1 MVTLQTLFGALAVAL
16 SFKPVGLWFLAPIG
30 YALFMRALLTT
41 RRRFLVGLS
50 FGFLA
55 NSIILYWS
63 GSYVGSLPWLLLSTL
78 QALYFIPVAF
88 LAKYKNV
95 PLLIFA
101 LLLMDEV
108 KSRFPFGGFG
118 WTRIAFSQ
126 IDSPLVNFVAV
137 IGATGLSFLTLLI
150 TQAILTRNPATFSIL
165 FISLILAPF
174 LISSTPSTSTLSV
187 RAVQGGVPEP
197 GLNFNQRALEVMKMH
212 IEVSKAT
219 ARPDDDLLVWPENAI
234 DVDPFNNVEAK
245 TLLDEFF
252 TEVKVPL
259 ISGAVIERNGLKNV
273 TIKFDGSEQTVYEKR
288 YLTPF
293 GEFIPLRPLAELVSP
308 YTDMVRD
315 FTPGNSRDT
324 HRVSGIDIASV
335 ICYEI
340 LNDGILRQSA
350 QSSKLILVHTNSAT
364 FFGTAEGEQQLAITR
379 IRAVEHQRSIVS
391 ISTTGPSAIIN
402 ARGEV
407 IEKLVEGERG
417 SLSQLVA
424 LSDGETI
431 SDRLGGWAPLLVIF
445 ASLLL
450 SIAQRRRS

>member
-1 MVTLQTLFGALAVAL
+1 MVTLQTLIGALAVAL

-30 YALFMRALLTT
+30 YALFMKALLTT

-63 GSYVGSLPWLLLSTL
+63 GSYVGSLPWLLLSIL

-165 FISLILAPF
+165 FIALVLAPF

-259 ISGAVIERNGLKNV
+259 ISGAVIERNGLRNV

-315 FTPGNSRDT
+315 FTPGDSLNT
-324 HRVSGIDIASV
+324 HRVSGIDVASV

-379 IRAVEHQRSIVS
+379 IRAIEHQRSIVS
-391 ISTTGPSAIIN
+391 VSTTGPSAIIN
-402 ARGEV
+402 PRGEV

-431 SDRLGGWAPLLVIF
+431 SDRLGGWAPILVILS
-445 ASLLL
+445 SLLL

>member
-1 MVTLQTLFGALAVAL
+1 VVTLQTLFGALAVAL

-126 IDSPLVNFVAV
+126 IDSPLVNFAAV

-252 TEVKVPL
+252 AEVKVPL

-308 YTDMVRD
+308 YTDKVRD
-315 FTPGNSRDT
+315 FTPGDSLNT
-324 HRVSGIDIASV
+324 HRVSGIDVASV

-379 IRAVEHQRSIVS
+379 IRAIEHQRSIVS
-391 ISTTGPSAIIN
+391 VSTTGPSAIIN

-424 LSDGETI
+424 LSDGETV